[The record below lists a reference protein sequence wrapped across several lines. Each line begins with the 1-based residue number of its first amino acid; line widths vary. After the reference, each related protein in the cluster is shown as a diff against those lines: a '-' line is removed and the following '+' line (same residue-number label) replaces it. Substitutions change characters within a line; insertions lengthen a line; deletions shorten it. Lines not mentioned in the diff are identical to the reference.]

1 MHGTTS
7 YWDRVL
13 QGAND
18 AANLTGAEIDWFM
31 PKNNV
36 FDPTYMANQIHTAAA
51 MRKYDGL
58 FLTIP
63 NAEVASSLMRVAR
76 EQAGMPVVVV
86 NVGQQ
91 TAGQLGYLAV
101 LQNDT
106 TAGEKLGYA
115 LYDRGARNFLC
126 ISPTQTIQSL
136 NDRCAG
142 VMRAFSNRGVNFTD
156 SSAFSKTIFVGPT
169 SIDTTANLNRI
180 RTYLRNQTSVDA
192 IIGINLAVINLA
204 LKASV
209 LPRNVTVTPTADRTG
224 NYWVGTFDVDDT
236 VVANVKSGAIA
247 VAVSQTPYLQGVIPV
262 IELFLQVATGQKL
275 VEPVITTGPNLLTA
289 DTIEREHHMDM
300 TASLQDFAK
309 AQKTVVVLNRDI
321 SLELTRWNEAL
332 GGLVQSAS
340 MLGYD
345 TVSATSMDQLNKIH
359 ADLKSQTNVSSSV
372 NYGPYSGVQG
382 VVVSLA
388 DTRQHEELMN
398 NTAILGADMPVIG
411 MGSVSNTTVL
421 QSRSVWLGPSDDA
434 MGSTV
439 IKELFSSSYSAP
451 LCLVEENGPWW
462 QLKHCEQLY
471 NTLLRMYGIGR
482 VGPIDAMILRIKADA
497 VDLAYNMTSSL
508 AGDLDL
514 DLDLRLGHQAS
525 AQAAPPNNQT
535 APIRNATQQ
544 ILDAFGPSAVV
555 AFDSIVCTSL
565 ALYAKVDEAYKDLI
579 ELRRNSGELT
589 EAALQTNA
597 PVFAALP
604 SMSKMSPDPN
614 TPGVFVLGLSPKD
627 LFSLAHDEQVTGI
640 LNPQQYL
647 QGFYSIISLTTRM
660 MFPSRGAVF
669 NQFFSTGPVAMDYA
683 CSAGSF
689 YSSFNQTAIDLGSIY
704 GSVGASLAA
713 LGSGPGLTGLAGAT
727 SMLCLDAQNRVLVQS
742 MCTRCAKGQY
752 SNSTDSAECASCPSG
767 QVTSGTGQTQ
777 CEICEGDECSDSS
790 GMSIKTLLLAVLIP
804 VCVTIASIVAV
815 FWLWV
820 RRKKFINLKKLNDD
834 SWQLDLA
841 KLLYSG
847 IGGEP
852 DGTFALPRMGGDGG
866 GGSGEEGSTT
876 NSHSRSRKKNR
887 NSHNNIILPAITVG
901 SGLSPNFPSATQ
913 QFSISESQDASDIPR
928 SGASRAGS
936 ASISARS
943 GSTNTKGMQGYSNS
957 QFSLVMSRGSSAV
970 GTWRSMPVFI
980 KKIGSRKVTVN
991 AELRKEI
998 FNMRELRHP
1007 KLLEFVGVCLAPP
1020 NICIVT
1026 EFVPKGT
1033 LASILANTDHKFTWL
1048 FKFNF
1053 MQDLCRGM
1061 EFLHMSKIAFH
1072 GRLTSMNC
1080 LISSRWE
1087 LKVAGYGL
1095 NELYR
1100 SQQEGPDVHQPNS
1113 LPQIA
1118 HSSSS
1123 FSQQRSLGSGSGS
1136 GSGGLRPWSSDSDR
1150 SQRFNQHLQQQQSI
1164 YDLGHEAPSPRTRD
1178 LTDAM
1183 DKEERAFYEQE
1194 NAAAAAGATNTAI
1207 STAVSPRLHR
1217 NGSSRNGS
1225 IYPAAPLSH
1234 SGVSSMAEYSG
1245 IDYSTDSTPLL
1256 WTAPECLQLDKNGDY
1271 EAVGSQRGDLYSAGI
1286 IFNEILTRNLPYHD
1300 YNDDANVLELVKEQ
1314 DFRPTL
1320 MASTDG
1326 TLTEED
1332 CENLEQMNQL
1342 IQLCLSKDPSSRPHF
1357 TAMLTRINDINPHKS
1372 SDFISSMS
1380 AMLEKYGNDM
1390 EELVRDRTRN
1400 LQQRTIELEAEKA
1413 RTNRLVLDLQKAKE
1427 GAEAA
1432 ATAKSNFLAN
1442 MSHEIR
1448 TPMNAVIGMSRILL
1462 DSKLNPELAECAE
1475 TIESSGNQLM
1485 TVIDDILDFSKI
1497 ESGNLKLERRLLDL
1511 SFVMESAVNLIS
1523 SQASSK
1529 DLSLIYEIDPNC
1541 PVEIMGDVTRI
1552 RQILLNLMSNAVKF
1566 TKEGVIHVSVAV
1578 ETQPEVRFEGEEII
1592 SSAGISRSTTSTA
1605 ADPTRLMPPGSGG
1618 SGKRPSRKII
1628 QAETPAT
1635 PPAVI
1640 SEEGIEADLLESVP
1654 LADAADMDR
1663 TSSGTLIPQTKSVK
1677 LIFAVKDTGVGIPAN
1692 RFDKLFTSFSQVDE
1706 STTREYGGTGLG
1718 LAISKRLSEMM
1729 GGSMWVDSTP
1739 NVGSTFYFNIL
1750 LDSPVGC
1757 PSYGQQF
1764 ELSKLADK
1772 KLVIVQDCPK
1782 GQEEWRRRTQAWN
1795 MNNVKILGSDQ
1806 ILPYLREDQGSNES
1820 NGVVSSTSMA
1830 KALTREALQ
1839 EKIEAL
1845 IIETELKGMV
1855 SATPEGVLNAI
1866 QRSAIVT
1873 TQLSNPSRKSV
1884 MNRRRAS
1891 IKAASISSG
1900 TGDLS
1905 GAVSPT
1911 GLPLIPVIIFKN
1923 MRDIGTAASVSSSYH
1938 GHARRDASR
1947 WSGER
1952 ISSSDTGDEEAVSTS
1967 SGSIH
1972 HRLDPQGRWKVYSDL
1987 SHNPHNQQ
1995 QQQLNYVSA
2004 STSSLP
2010 LEKTSPS
2017 LSQNGV
2023 EGGSQTGRLTYTTG
2037 PGNLLTPHTHATIY
2051 EHSISSVDH
2060 LSTTVPSPAPS
2071 LGRTGYFSNSDNE
2084 SITTT
2089 SPPLSHQEGNGGVGG
2104 SLSHHHRRVIQYGG
2118 YNGMGI
2124 FTTPVYFT
2132 KPIRHSKVLQALGEE
2147 PILFDPR
2154 DMEEED
2160 DEDDYD
2166 DIDEENEVEDERDHV
2181 KIEHASVPTKD
2192 NPVLFKDALRAS
2204 ASTNPMALLPP
2215 MPLAMKRQQQQR
2227 QSQHRM
2233 PKTDSTEPYFV
2244 APVQVD
2250 DHPVPSQDLF
2260 LPTNI
2265 LKMPMSDKTL
2275 VDSMDPTSIDI
2286 PSDGGSGIASTATG
2300 PASSI
2305 TTRSRQTSAGSTG
2318 GPEIKFLDQ
2327 PLPQPEPRSRATENK
2342 DTMMTMSLQ
2351 QQQSTVLPKRLLSG
2365 APKRK
2370 SIAAMNLSS
2379 PRSSIMSLTASET
2392 GVATPRSASMSA
2404 ATGGNDGGNAY
2415 SSPAMA
2421 AVAAASSST
2430 TRKLAKVK
2438 VLVVDDNPV
2447 NLKVVCKML
2456 GRLGVEPKTAN
2467 NGQEA
2472 VELIEK
2478 KIALLTLQLEGS
2490 SATAPAE
2497 SGEAAAPLPSSLPLP
2512 IEHSLS
2518 DSNVHLLRPNLVST
2532 AGVQQI
2538 AQHSD
2543 LGIAASSAHGIDS
2556 GLGLLA
2562 DSDDRL
2568 LVPGPPRAGSSIS
2581 PMIADLAIESLN
2593 PTSSDLTA
2601 TPTISTAT
2609 QKSVAGP
2616 HIVPYDLIFMDVWMP
2631 KMNGLDASTYIRKN
2645 LSGNT
2650 PDRPYIIA
2658 MTACVMPGD
2667 REKCIA
2673 SGMNDYI
2680 SKPLR
2685 KEELE
2690 QCLRLFT
2697 THYSKHSRSSSSAN
2711 RG

>member
-1 MHGTTS
+1 MNLSKIVACDPDSMTGYNGRLPLVSTNGPIRLAGIMHGTTT
-7 YWDRVL
+7 YWNRVL
-13 QGAND
+13 DGAND
-18 AANLTGAEIDWFM
+18 AANLTGVEIDWFL
-31 PKNNV
+31 PKNKI
-36 FDPTYMANQIHTAAA
+36 FDPTFMANQIHLAANSGQ
-51 MRKYDGL
+51 YDGL

-63 NAEVASSLMRVAR
+63 NSEIASAVMRVAR
-76 EQAGMPVVVV
+76 EQVGMPVVVV

-91 TAGQLGYLAV
+91 TASQMGYLSV

-106 TAGEKLGYA
+106 NAGEKLGYA

-126 ISPTQTIQSL
+126 ISPSQIVQSL

-142 VMRAFSNRGVNFTD
+142 IMRAFNNRGITFEEG
-156 SSAFSKTIFVGPT
+156 SSYNKTIFVGPT
-169 SIDTTANLNRI
+169 NIDTPANLDRI
-180 RTYLRNQTSVDA
+180 RAYLRSHTSIDA
-192 IIGINLAVINLA
+192 IIGVSLAAVNLT

-209 LPRNVTVTPTADRTG
+209 LSRNVTMTPAVGRTG

-247 VAVSQTPYLQGVIPV
+247 FAVSQTPYLQGAIPI

-289 DTIEREHHMDM
+289 DTIEREYNLDM

-321 SLELTRWNEAL
+321 PLELTRWNEAL

-359 ADLKSQTNVSSSV
+359 ADLKSQANVSSSV

-388 DTRQHEELMN
+388 DTTQYDQLMN

-411 MGSVSNTTVL
+411 MGSVSNSTVL
-421 QSRSVWLGPSDDA
+421 QSRTVWLGPSDEA
-434 MGSTV
+434 MGSAV
-439 IKELFSSSYSAP
+439 IKELFSSSYSVP

-462 QLKHCEQLY
+462 QYKHCEQLY
-471 NTLLRMYGIGR
+471 NTLVHMYGVGR
-482 VGPIDAMILRIKADA
+482 VGPKDNMILRIKADA
-497 VDLAYNMTSSL
+497 VDLAYNMTGSL
-508 AGDLDL
+508 AGDLDI
-514 DLDLRLGHQAS
+514 DIDLRVGHQAS
-525 AQAAPPNNQT
+525 AQAAPGMNST
-535 APIRNATQQ
+535 APGMNSTAPSRNATQQ

-555 AFDSIVCTSL
+555 AYDSIICTSL
-565 ALYAKVDEAYKDLI
+565 ALYAKVDEAYNDLI
-579 ELRRNSGELT
+579 NLRRNSGESNG
-589 EAALQTNA
+589 AALQTNA
-597 PVFAALP
+597 AMLAALP

-627 LFSLAHDEQVTGI
+627 LYSLAHDQQVTGI

-647 QGFYSIISLTTRM
+647 QGFHSILSLTTRM
-660 MFPSRGAVF
+660 MFPSRAAVF
-669 NQFFSTGPVAMDYA
+669 NQFFNTGPVTMDYA

-689 YSSFNQTAIDLGSIY
+689 YSSFNQTPVDLGSIY
-704 GSVGASLAA
+704 GSVGANLAA
-713 LGSGPGLTGLAGAT
+713 LASDPGLTGLAGAT

-742 MCTRCAKGQY
+742 MCTRCAKGKY
-752 SNSTDSAECASCPSG
+752 SNSTDSHECTSCPSG
-767 QVTSGTGQTQ
+767 QVTSGIGQTQ
-777 CEICEGDECSDSS
+777 CEICEGGECAGSG

-804 VCVTIASIVAV
+804 VFVTIASVVAV
-815 FWLWV
+815 YCLWV
-820 RRKKFINLKKLNDD
+820 RRKKSINNKKLNDD

-847 IGGEP
+847 IGDEP
-852 DGTFALPRMGGDGG
+852 DGTFGFPRMGGGG
-866 GGSGEEGSTT
+866 GGGDGVGGGGEEGSTT
-876 NSHSRSRKKNR
+876 NSHSHNRSKKKNR
-887 NSHNNIILPAITVG
+887 NSHNNITLPAIIVG
-901 SGLSPNFPSATQ
+901 SGSSQNTPSAMRQ
-913 QFSISESQDASDIPR
+913 LSVSESQDASDIPR
-928 SGASRAGS
+928 SGSRAGS

-980 KKIGSRKVTVN
+980 KKIGSRKVTVST
-991 AELRKEI
+991 ELRKEI

-1007 KLLEFVGVCLAPP
+1007 KLVEFVGVCLAQP

-1033 LASILANTDHKFTWL
+1033 LASVLANTDHKFTWL

-1087 LKVAGYGL
+1087 LKIAGYGL
-1095 NELYR
+1095 NELY
-1100 SQQEGPDVHQPNS
+1100 
-1113 LPQIA
+1113 
-1118 HSSSS
+1118 
-1123 FSQQRSLGSGSGS
+1123 SQQRSIGSGS
-1136 GSGGLRPWSSDSDR
+1136 GSGGFRPWSSDSDR
-1150 SQRFNQHLQQQQSI
+1150 SQRLNQHLQQQQSI
-1164 YDLGHEAPSPRTRD
+1164 YDHSHEAPTPRVRD

-1183 DKEERAFYEQE
+1183 DKEERAFYDQE
-1194 NAAAAAGATNTAI
+1194 NDTAAAAAAEVPLTAT

-1225 IYPAAPLSH
+1225 IYPAAPPSH

-1245 IDYSTDSTPLL
+1245 IDYSTDATALL

-1300 YNDDANVLELVKEQ
+1300 YNDDANVLELVKDQ

-1320 MASTDG
+1320 MAPTDG
-1326 TLTEED
+1326 TFTEED
-1332 CENLEQMNQL
+1332 RENLEQMNQL

-1400 LQQRTIELEAEKA
+1400 LQQRTVELEAEKA

-1529 DLSLIYEIDPNC
+1529 DLSLIYEIDRNC

-1578 ETQPEVRFEGEEII
+1578 ETQHEVRFEGEEII
-1592 SSAGISRSTTSTA
+1592 NGAGNSRTTTTTA

-1618 SGKRPSRKII
+1618 SGKRPSRKITST
-1628 QAETPAT
+1628 ETPAT

-1640 SEEGIEADLLESVP
+1640 SEGEVQEDLQKSVP
-1654 LADAADMDR
+1654 LSDAADMGR
-1663 TSSGTLIPQTKSVK
+1663 TSSGTLVPPQTKPVK

-1739 NVGSTFYFNIL
+1739 DVGSTFYFNIV

-1806 ILPYLREDQGSNES
+1806 ILPYLREDQES
-1820 NGVVSSTSMA
+1820 SKSDGVISSTSMA

-1855 SATPEGVLNAI
+1855 SATPEGILNAI
-1866 QRSAIVT
+1866 QRSAVVT
-1873 TQLSNPSRKSV
+1873 THLSGPSRKSALH
-1884 MNRRRAS
+1884 RRRAS
-1891 IKAASISSG
+1891 VRAASISSSN
-1900 TGDLS
+1900 GDLS
-1905 GAVSPT
+1905 ETASPT
-1911 GLPLIPVIIFKN
+1911 ALPLIPVIIFKN
-1923 MRDIGTAASVSSSYH
+1923 MRDVRTAASVSSSYH
-1938 GHARRDASR
+1938 GHARRDTSR

-1972 HRLDPQGRWKVYSDL
+1972 HRLDPQGRWKVYGDL
-1987 SHNPHNQQ
+1987 SHHPHNQQ
-1995 QQQLNYVSA
+1995 QQQSNCVDA
-2004 STSSLP
+2004 STASLP
-2010 LEKTSPS
+2010 LERSYPPFA
-2017 LSQNGV
+2017 QNGV

-2037 PGNLLTPHTHATIY
+2037 PGNLLTPHTQATIY

-2084 SITTT
+2084 SVTTT
-2089 SPPLSHQEGNGGVGG
+2089 SPPLPHQGNGGVSG
-2104 SLSHHHRRVIQYGG
+2104 SMSYQHQRVMQCGG

-2124 FTTPVYFT
+2124 FTTPIYFT
-2132 KPIRHSKVLQALGEE
+2132 KPIRHSKVLQALGED

-2154 DMEEED
+2154 DFEEED
-2160 DEDDYD
+2160 DEDDYN
-2166 DIDEENEVEDERDHV
+2166 DIDEEDEIENEEDHV
-2181 KIEHASVPTKD
+2181 EIEDASIPTND
-2192 NPVLFKDALRAS
+2192 NPNLFKNALRANAS
-2204 ASTNPMALLPP
+2204 ANPMALLPP
-2215 MPLAMKRQQQQR
+2215 MPLVMKRQQQQQNQMQR
-2227 QSQHRM
+2227 
-2233 PKTDSTEPYFV
+2233 TDSPEPYVV
-2244 APVQVD
+2244 APVRLD
-2250 DHPVPSQDLF
+2250 DQSVPGQDRF
-2260 LPTNI
+2260 FPANI
-2265 LKMPMSDKTL
+2265 LKMPMSDKTFT
-2275 VDSMDPTSIDI
+2275 DSVDPTSTVVIDI
-2286 PSDGGSGIASTATG
+2286 PSDDGSGIAATTTG
-2300 PASSI
+2300 PA
-2305 TTRSRQTSAGSTG
+2305 
-2318 GPEIKFLDQ
+2318 PIKFLDQ
-2327 PLPQPEPRSRATENK
+2327 PPPQPEPRSRVNENK
-2342 DTMMTMSLQ
+2342 ETMMTMSPQ
-2351 QQQSTVLPKRLLSG
+2351 QHQPTVLPKRLLPG
-2365 APKRK
+2365 TPKRK
-2370 SIAAMNLSS
+2370 SIATMNMSS
-2379 PRSSIMSLTASET
+2379 PKSSIMSPTGSES
-2392 GVATPRSASMSA
+2392 GFATPRSASMSA
-2404 ATGGNDGGNAY
+2404 A
-2415 SSPAMA
+2415 
-2421 AVAAASSST
+2421 
-2430 TRKLAKVK
+2430 
-2438 VLVVDDNPV
+2438 
-2447 NLKVVCKML
+2447 
-2456 GRLGVEPKTAN
+2456 
-2467 NGQEA
+2467 
-2472 VELIEK
+2472 
-2478 KIALLTLQLEGS
+2478 
-2490 SATAPAE
+2490 
-2497 SGEAAAPLPSSLPLP
+2497 
-2512 IEHSLS
+2512 
-2518 DSNVHLLRPNLVST
+2518 
-2532 AGVQQI
+2532 AG
-2538 AQHSD
+2538 
-2543 LGIAASSAHGIDS
+2543 
-2556 GLGLLA
+2556 
-2562 DSDDRL
+2562 
-2568 LVPGPPRAGSSIS
+2568 
-2581 PMIADLAIESLN
+2581 
-2593 PTSSDLTA
+2593 
-2601 TPTISTAT
+2601 
-2609 QKSVAGP
+2609 
-2616 HIVPYDLIFMDVWMP
+2616 
-2631 KMNGLDASTYIRKN
+2631 
-2645 LSGNT
+2645 
-2650 PDRPYIIA
+2650 
-2658 MTACVMPGD
+2658 
-2667 REKCIA
+2667 
-2673 SGMNDYI
+2673 
-2680 SKPLR
+2680 
-2685 KEELE
+2685 
-2690 QCLRLFT
+2690 
-2697 THYSKHSRSSSSAN
+2697 
-2711 RG
+2711 